1 MRRRKMPTPAILMTL
16 MMHVNECT
24 SVYLLYEYEMC
35 DKIDIDS
42 FAITSYV

>member
-1 MRRRKMPTPAILMTL
+1 MTL
-16 MMHVNECT
+16 MMRVNECT
-24 SVYLLYEYEMC
+24 SAYLLYEYEMC